1 MSAADEQGE
10 ERATRKSAPD
20 LRLPGSVAEI
30 LASPAGPK
38 VGAFFDLDGTLVAGF
53 TAVILTQERLRRRD
67 MGVGELLGM
76 VQAGLN
82 HTLGRIEFED
92 LIGKAAAALA
102 GRLLTDLEEI
112 GERLFAQRIESRIYP
127 EMRELV
133 RAHVARGHTVV
144 LSSSALTIQVGP
156 VARFLGI
163 NNMLTNKFETNEDG
177 ILTGGVLKPILWCPG
192 KATAVQRFAAEH
204 DIDLKDSYFYA
215 DGDEDVALMYLVGNP
230 RPTNPEGKMAAVAKR
245 RGWPI
250 LKFNSRGGVG
260 IRRQLRTLAGLST
273 IVPVAAGAV
282 GIGVLTGSRRRG
294 VNFFTSTFSQLLLA
308 TSGVHLNVIG
318 KENLTAQRPAVFIFN
333 HRNQVD
339 PVIAG
344 ALVRDNW
351 VGVGK
356 KELASDPIMGTLGKL
371 LDGVFIDRD
380 DPVAAVETLHT
391 VEERARNGLSIVIAP
406 EGTRLDTTEV
416 GSFKKGP
423 FRIAMAAKIPIVPI
437 VIRNAE
443 IVASRNSTTIN
454 PGTVDVA
461 VFPPIPVDDW
471 TLDALPDRIAE
482 VRQLYLDTLADWPVD
497 GLPAVDLPRS
507 GLDAPVPRRTA
518 RRADPGS
525 GRETACVAEDVVRGG
540 LEDFAGDAGDRDGFG
555 VRTAAHH
562 PRHRVDARPAAPHV
576 AGLTGLSGTQTIAG
590 FDKRIATALARR
602 RPCGGGRVV
611 QRPPGHSGRQ
621 WPGAGMVHSA

>member
-1 MSAADEQGE
+1 MSTSKEQDE
-10 ERATRKSAPD
+10 ERQKPSKD

-30 LASPAGPK
+30 MASPPGPK

-92 LIGKAAAALA
+92 LIGKASMALA
-102 GRLLTDLEEI
+102 GRLIDDLEEI

-144 LSSSALTIQVGP
+144 LSSSALTIQVNP

-163 NNMLTNKFETNEDG
+163 NNLLTNTFETNEDG
-177 ILTGGVLKPILWCPG
+177 ILTGGIMKPILWGPG
-192 KATAVQRFAAEH
+192 KAAAVQRFAAEH
-204 DIDLKDSYFYA
+204 NIDLKDSYFYA

-250 LKFNSRGGVG
+250 LKFDSRGGVG
-260 IRRQLRTLAGLST
+260 LRRQIRTLAGFSSM
-273 IVPVAAGAV
+273 VPVAAGAV
-282 GIGVLTGSRRRG
+282 GLGLLTRNRRRG
-294 VNFFTSTFSQLLLA
+294 VNFFTSNFSQLLL
-308 TSGVHLNVIG
+308 TTCGVHLNVIG
-318 KENLTAQRPAVFIFN
+318 QENLTAQRPAVFIFN

-339 PVIAG
+339 PIIAG
-344 ALVRDNW
+344 ALVKDNW

-356 KELASDPIMGTLGKL
+356 KELERDPIMGPLGKL

-380 DPVAAVETLHT
+380 NVNSAVETLHT
-391 VEERARNGLSIVIAP
+391 VEDRARNGLSIVIAP

-416 GSFKKGP
+416 GPFKKGP
-423 FRIAMAAKIPIVPI
+423 FRIAMAAGIPIVPI

-443 IVASRNSTTIN
+443 IIASRNSTTLN

-471 TLDALPDRIAE
+471 TLDTLPAHIAE

-497 GLPAVDLPRS
+497 ELPKFDLYAKAKKAPAKKAAAKKAAPKKAAAKKAAPKKAAPKKTAVKKTAAKETAFKETPPI
-507 GLDAPVPRRTA
+507 APVNAEQPSTDQAVGAEPATTPPR
-518 RRADPGS
+518 
-525 GRETACVAEDVVRGG
+525 GR
-540 LEDFAGDAGDRDGFG
+540 
-555 VRTAAHH
+555 
-562 PRHRVDARPAAPHV
+562 P
-576 AGLTGLSGTQTIAG
+576 
-590 FDKRIATALARR
+590 
-602 RPCGGGRVV
+602 
-611 QRPPGHSGRQ
+611 
-621 WPGAGMVHSA
+621 